1 MGNTQQTSTTLP
13 PEPPINKTNKTTSQ
27 PSQQHQ
33 TQQQSQPSQTKEFI
47 NDNSFR
53 TLPKFYLNDSPQ
65 ITKAM
70 TFDERGLLLTS
81 NRKTNIQGIFGN
93 GPSMKRALTF
103 IDKNKVRR
111 RHSFALEDVMY
122 RKHFGAIDTDKLHPI
137 VPTNNVVINQIKDMK
152 PAELKDEAVVIVDT
166 FSTGL
171 LVAYLCHLKGFRV
184 VSVLSGD
191 LESLMSMIPEG
202 LDFSFAQ
209 ILSLSTSLSDEDA
222 AFNILTEQIAGLPWP
237 VVSVIA
243 GAETGVELADK
254 LSSHFGLRTNG
265 TSQSE
270 ARRNKYVMGE
280 TIRAAGIRAVKQLQ
294 AQTWGEIATFLNEW
308 QPDPYRVIVKPMDSA
323 GSDDVTL
330 CRSEEEVKRAFGHI
344 LGKVNGLGL
353 VNNSVLVQ
361 EYLEGQE
368 YVIDMVSRDGEH
380 KLVAIWE
387 YDRRPANGASF
398 VCHGQW
404 QRTISDDPAYYTQ
417 IVEYQKKVLTALG
430 IRNGPSHGE
439 VKWFKGE
446 PVLVEVGS
454 RCHGGDGLWVDV
466 AVS

>member
-1 MGNTQQTSTTLP
+1 MTL
-13 PEPPINKTNKTTSQ
+13 
-27 PSQQHQ
+27 
-33 TQQQSQPSQTKEFI
+33 
-47 NDNSFR
+47 
-53 TLPKFYLNDSPQ
+53 
-65 ITKAM
+65 
-70 TFDERGLLLTS
+70 DERGLLSTS
-81 NRKTNIQGIFGN
+81 NRKSNIQGSGIFGN
-93 GPSMKRALTF
+93 GPNMKRAVTF
-103 IDKNKVRR
+103 VDKVKVRR

-122 RKHFGAIDTDKLHPI
+122 RKHFGAQDSEKLHPV
-137 VPTNNVVINQIKDMK
+137 VPINNVVIGQIKDIK
-152 PAELKDEAVVIVDT
+152 PSELRDEAVVIVDT

-171 LVAYLCHLKGFRV
+171 LIAYLCHLKGFRV

-209 ILSLSTSLSDEDA
+209 ILSLSTSQLDEEV
-222 AFNILTEQIAGLPWP
+222 AFNTLTNQLASLPWP
-237 VVSVIA
+237 IVSVIA

-294 AQTWGEIATFLNEW
+294 AQTWGEISTFLNEW

-330 CRSEEEVKRAFGHI
+330 CRSEDEVKRAFGHI

-387 YDRRPANGASF
+387 YDRRVSNGASF
-398 VCHGQW
+398 VCFGQ
-404 QRTISDDPAYYTQ
+404 RLMIMSDNPEIYYQ
-417 IVEYQKKVLTALG
+417 LYEYQKKVLTALG
-430 IRNGPSHGE
+430 IKN
-439 VKWFKGE
+439 
-446 PVLVEVGS
+446 
-454 RCHGGDGLWVDV
+454 
-466 AVS
+466 